1 MIHRQLIKP
10 RWNICSRVGRKLSS
24 ELLKTVRQIWEVLK
38 SGKMEPCGGVSEKVS
53 FIDTY

>member
-1 MIHRQLIKP
+1 MIHRQLINP

-24 ELLKTVRQIWEVLK
+24 ELLNTVRQIWEVLK
-38 SGKMEPCGGVSEKVS
+38 SGKIESCGGVSEKVS